1 MTKRVVS
8 AWDARE
14 ALDWPR
20 TAEFQETLCLV
31 GSREIVVTML
41 QLSVWTRQKVTV
53 TIVFELT
60 SIQ

>member
-1 MTKRVVS
+1 MTKRLVS

-20 TAEFQETLCLV
+20 TAEFQEALCLV

-41 QLSVWTRQKVTV
+41 QLSVWSRQKVTV
-53 TIVFELT
+53 TLVFELT
-60 SIQ
+60 RIQ

>member
-41 QLSVWTRQKVTV
+41 QLSVWTCQKVTV
-53 TIVFELT
+53 T
-60 SIQ
+60 